1 VLADNE
7 VIEFQ
12 LENGLKVLLRPVHSA
27 PVASSWIWYR
37 VGSRNE
43 IPGKTGISHWVEHMM
58 FKGTP
63 TFPKGSI
70 MRQVNKSGGTLNG
83 FTSLDYTAYF
93 ETLPADRLDL
103 GLRIEADRMANS
115 VFEPDEVASERTV
128 IISEREGREN
138 SPNYLLREE
147 LMALAFRAHPYGH
160 QVIGWKEDLRQ
171 ITRDELWDH
180 YKTYYG
186 PHNAVLIV
194 SGDIDVTAVRDRI
207 EELFAPIPAGP
218 PPPPVSVIEP
228 AQTGERRVVVRQPG
242 TTQYFQSAFHVPQAS
257 HPDNFAL
264 MVLEAVLSGASAIT
278 SGGGSTPTHRSARL
292 YKALV
297 ETELATR
304 AGCGYTPSID
314 PNLFNF
320 HATVREERSLE
331 EVEAAILAEI
341 GRIQDEPASQDE
353 LLKAQKQAR
362 AQFAYAL
369 ESVTNQALWLGLM
382 DMVDSYT
389 RFHTFL
395 DDLAAVTAA
404 DVQRV
409 AQTYLTQNNR
419 SVGWFVPA
427 QNTQEAVLTTENVT
441 DE

>member
-1 VLADNE
+1 
-7 VIEFQ
+7 
-12 LENGLKVLLRPVHSA
+12 
-27 PVASSWIWYR
+27 
-37 VGSRNE
+37 
-43 IPGKTGISHWVEHMM
+43 MM

-70 MRQVNKSGGTLNG
+70 MRLVNKSGGTLNG
-83 FTSLDYTAYF
+83 FTSFDYTAYF
-93 ETLPADRLDL
+93 ETVPADRVDL

-115 VFEPDEVASERTV
+115 VFDLDEVESERTV

-171 ITRDELWDH
+171 ITRDDLWDH
-180 YKTYYG
+180 YRTYYG

-194 SGDIDVTAVRDRI
+194 SGDINVTAIRDRI
-207 EELFAPIPAGP
+207 QELFAPIQAGP
-218 PPPPVSVIEP
+218 PPPPVSAVEP
-228 AQTGERRVVVRQPG
+228 EQTGERRVVVRQPG
-242 TTQYFQSAFHVPQAS
+242 TAQYFQAAFHVPEAS

-264 MVLEAVLSGASAIT
+264 MTLEAVLAGASPMT

-297 ETELATR
+297 ETEIATR
-304 AGCGYTPSID
+304 ASCGYTPSID
-314 PNLFNF
+314 PGLFSF
-320 HATVREERSLE
+320 YATVREGRSLE
-331 EVEAAILAEI
+331 EVEGAMWAEI
-341 GRIQDEPASQDE
+341 RRIQDEPTSEAE

-382 DMVDSYT
+382 DIVDSYA

-409 AQTYLTQNNR
+409 AQSYLIENNR
-419 SVGWFVPA
+419 TVGWFVPTE
-427 QNTQEAVLTTENVT
+427 NTQDEVRSTET
-441 DE
+441 MPDD

>member
-1 VLADNE
+1 MTGNQV
-7 VIEFQ
+7 VEFQ
-12 LENGLKVLLRPVHSA
+12 LDNGLKVLLKPVHSA
-27 PVASSWIWYR
+27 PVASNWIWYR
-37 VGSRNE
+37 VGARNE
-43 IPGKTGISHWVEHMM
+43 VPGKTGISHWVEHMM

-70 MRQVNKSGGTLNG
+70 MRLVNKSGGVLNG
-83 FTSLDYTAYF
+83 FTSYDYTAYF

-115 VFEPDEVASERTV
+115 VFDPEEVEAERTV
-128 IISEREGREN
+128 IISEREGSEN
-138 SPNYLLREE
+138 SPNFLLREE

-171 ITRDELWDH
+171 ISHQDLWDH

-186 PHNAVLIV
+186 PHNAVLVIV
-194 SGDIDVTAVRDRI
+194 GDIDTSATWARVQ
-207 EELFAPIPAGP
+207 ELFAPIPAGP

-242 TTQYFQSAFHVPQAS
+242 TAQYFQAAFHVPEAS
-257 HPDNFAL
+257 HPDSFAL
-264 MVLEAVLSGASAIT
+264 TMLDAVLAGASPMT
-278 SGGGSTPTHRSARL
+278 FGGGATPTHRSARL

-304 AGCGYTPSID
+304 AGCGYSPSIN
-314 PNLFNF
+314 PGLFHF
-320 HATVREERSLE
+320 YATVREGRSLE
-331 EVEAAILAEI
+331 EVEAAMWAEV
-341 GRIQDEPASQDE
+341 GRIQDEPVSQEE
-353 LLKAQKQAR
+353 LTKAQKQAR

-369 ESVTNQALWLGLM
+369 ESVTNQSLWLGLM
-382 DMVDSYT
+382 EVVDSYT

-409 AQTYLTQNNR
+409 AQTYLTETNR
-419 SVGWFVPA
+419 SVGWFVPTDD
-427 QNTQEAVLTTENVT
+427 TQHTTRSMENQE